1 MYTREQILYKL
12 RENKPELKKKY
23 SIAELGLFGSYARG
37 EAKEDSDIDVLVS
50 FDGPIGMEFIQMVY
64 DLEAIFNQ
72 KVDLVSR
79 RAIKPRMLPF
89 IEKDILYV

>member
-1 MYTREQILYKL
+1 MYTAAQILTKL
-12 RENKPELKKKY
+12 RENKPELEKKY
-23 SIAELGLFGSYARG
+23 PIAQLALFGSYARG
-37 EAKEDSDIDVLVS
+37 DAREDSDIDVLVS
-50 FDGPIGMEFIQMVY
+50 FDAPIGMGFIQLAY

>member
-1 MYTREQILYKL
+1 MYTTAQILNTL
-12 RENKPELKKKY
+12 RENKHELKKKY
-23 SIAELGLFGSYARG
+23 PIAELGVFGSYARG
-37 EAKEDSDIDVLVS
+37 DAKVDSDIDVLVT